1 MKAELIY
8 PCNLV
13 GYGRLLLIV
22 AAVSVYIGNG
32 DPAARWV
39 FLGSLTASLLLDL
52 LDGYLAR
59 RYDHTTTFGA
69 LLDLAL
75 DLVTHTIVWIASEW
89 RFAVLFILLEWTAGI
104 LAAVISL
111 RSDTT
116 WKHRFSTRGW
126 APIRYYFSRHQRNL
140 LSAYSNIAHFLFPA
154 TLFLSLTSTWIY
166 ILTAPGLIVYE
177 TVTLVMILMMI
188 SQLKRGRSYSKPG
201 SGRWSHDRAGG
212 R

>member
-22 AAVSVYIGNG
+22 VAVSVYISSG

-39 FLGSLTASLLLDL
+39 FLGCLVASLLLDL
-52 LDGYLAR
+52 TDGFLAR
-59 RYDHTTTFGA
+59 LYSHTGTFGV

-89 RFAVLFILLEWTAGI
+89 RFAVLLILLEWTAGV
-104 LAAVISL
+104 LSAVISV

-116 WKHRFSTRGW
+116 WKQRFNTRGW
-126 APIRYYFSRHQRNL
+126 APIRYYFRRHQRNL

-154 TLFLSLTSTWIY
+154 ALFLSLSNTWIY
-166 ILTAPGLIVYE
+166 ILTVPGLIVYE
-177 TVTLVMILMMI
+177 TVTVVMILMYI
-188 SQLKRGRSYSKPG
+188 SERKRGIASSELESELG
-201 SGRWSHDRAGG
+201 DM
-212 R
+212 